1 MVMPCDAL
9 GEMRPASFTARCLSL
24 RFSDRDVSTLSQPG
38 KPSSISARAW
48 SSWNGDVAAM
58 LRRCGAAT
66 MSEFWL
72 VDQIRSRV
80 FVVTLP
86 GMTRRRER
94 DLVKRFRKMTQ
105 TALASGVP
113 LVEAWSEISGFVER
127 MASRL
132 RTEQE
137 RETFVAIMQRLRQEL
152 MAEYGCVSR

>member
-1 MVMPCDAL
+1 
-9 GEMRPASFTARCLSL
+9 
-24 RFSDRDVSTLSQPG
+24 
-38 KPSSISARAW
+38 
-48 SSWNGDVAAM
+48 
-58 LRRCGAAT
+58 

-94 DLVKRFRKMTQ
+94 DLVKSFRKMTQ

>member
-1 MVMPCDAL
+1 
-9 GEMRPASFTARCLSL
+9 
-24 RFSDRDVSTLSQPG
+24 
-38 KPSSISARAW
+38 
-48 SSWNGDVAAM
+48 M
-58 LRRCGAAT
+58 LRRCGAAA

-80 FVVTLP
+80 FVVALP

-113 LVEAWSEISGFVER
+113 LVEAWSEVGGFVER

-152 MAEYGCVSR
+152 MAEYGCISR